1 MSALGDVLMAVLQLF
16 QAEFTIDGFTFS
28 FWQIF
33 LWSIVA
39 GAFAIMIIWWVKEK

>member
-1 MSALGDVLMAVLQLF
+1 MMQGLGAALKAAKDVLSVQLTLG
-16 QAEFTIDGFTFS
+16 ELTFS

-39 GAFAIMIIWWVKEK
+39 TIVVILVIKWVD

>member
-1 MSALGDVLMAVLQLF
+1 MMQDFGAALFAAKEILSIELTLGDL
-16 QAEFTIDGFTFS
+16 TFS

-39 GAFAIMIIWWVKEK
+39 TIVVILVIKWVD

>member
-1 MSALGDVLMAVLQLF
+1 MMQDFGAALMAAKEILSIELTLGDL
-16 QAEFTIDGFTFS
+16 TFS

-39 GAFAIMIIWWVKEK
+39 TIVVILVIKWVD